1 MIRKD
6 KFTYHLSVNPIYV
19 RTEFS
24 VITYTYVNTIKGLCN
39 RLEKAMLILGFSL
52 TGPNGYRYRPVFFKR
67 LGFCTTFDVRCSTAY
82 ILKSLIVRV
91 LPFGRLYIETFNITI
106 YIPCGIKTPSWSR
119 HQIIV
124 TLPISYLDK
133 SS

>member
-19 RTEFS
+19 QTEFS
-24 VITYTYVNTIKGLCN
+24 VITYTYVNTIKGLHN
-39 RLEKAMLILGFSL
+39 RLEKDMLILGFSL

-91 LPFGRLYIETFNITI
+91 LPFGRLYIETFNITM
-106 YIPCGIKTPSWSR
+106 YIPCGIKTLSWSR

>member
-19 RTEFS
+19 LTEFS
-24 VITYTYVNTIKGLCN
+24 VITYTYVNTIKGLRN
-39 RLEKAMLILGFSL
+39 RLEKAMLILGFAL

-82 ILKSLIVRV
+82 ILKSLIVKV
-91 LPFGRLYIETFNITI
+91 LPFGRLYIETFNITM
-106 YIPCGIKTPSWSR
+106 YIPCGIKTLSWSR

-124 TLPISYLDK
+124 TLPVSYLNK